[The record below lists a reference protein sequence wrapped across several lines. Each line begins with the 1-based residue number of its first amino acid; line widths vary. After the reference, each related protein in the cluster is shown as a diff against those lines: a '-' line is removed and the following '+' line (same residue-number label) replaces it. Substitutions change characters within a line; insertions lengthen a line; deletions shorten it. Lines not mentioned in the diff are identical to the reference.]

1 MSTPVVVALIAG
13 SITAVGWLVNHW
25 LVSRR
30 EEQRRRIEAQLKYV
44 ERQIEELY
52 GPLALL
58 VYEGRRTWGDL
69 LLALGRDHVFSGSS
83 PLPEVELRTWL
94 FWTEAEFLPRNEKIR
109 SLLESKAHLV
119 EGPEFPK
126 SYVDF
131 LDHCNSWAINHRRW
145 KEQGVK
151 YSWHSRINWP
161 ERFEE
166 DVIETFQTLKSRH
179 AELVGAL
186 S

>member
-69 LLALGRDHVFSGSS
+69 LLRRYVALSWRWRDLKKSGNSGWDGRCGAGPIRRS
-83 PLPEVELRTWL
+83 PSVATSPSAT
-94 FWTEAEFLPRNEKIR
+94 F
-109 SLLESKAHLV
+109 
-119 EGPEFPK
+119 
-126 SYVDF
+126 
-131 LDHCNSWAINHRRW
+131 
-145 KEQGVK
+145 
-151 YSWHSRINWP
+151 
-161 ERFEE
+161 FEE
-166 DVIETFQTLKSRH
+166 DHPMKCSPSPQQQRCLLPR
-179 AELVGAL
+179 
-186 S
+186 